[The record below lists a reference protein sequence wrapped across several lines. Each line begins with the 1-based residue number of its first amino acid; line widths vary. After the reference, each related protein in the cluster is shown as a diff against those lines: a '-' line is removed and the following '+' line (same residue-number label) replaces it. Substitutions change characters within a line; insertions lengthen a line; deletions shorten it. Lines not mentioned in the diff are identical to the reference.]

1 MSTNILYLL
10 CFSLCI
16 PAAIILLYIYS
27 IYLNKKDVKLKEM
40 LFEVAYHEKS
50 VGSDAVFVLEKS
62 FAALC
67 FMCILPLSAI
77 GFLSS
82 ILLVD
87 HSFWKTAGYMFAFI
101 MTIVGSVSVF
111 CDYFLSMIIIVNGNM
126 YIKCVKTL
134 FRPVIVKLDGAY
146 RYEDIPV
153 GLFGLYSS
161 TYMVSISMPSGSY
174 MVTNANNKSQLR
186 NTLNHIN
193 SALIDGRV

>member
-1 MSTNILYLL
+1 MNDDELENVGFDVNEAELEIVE
-10 CFSLCI
+10 FSLDDCNT
-16 PAAIILLYIYS
+16 ILNVALDDEVDE
-27 IYLNKKDVKLKEM
+27 LDDVDDAELDAE
-40 LFEVAYHEKS
+40 LED
-50 VGSDAVFVLEKS
+50 VGDAVFVLEKS

-82 ILLVD
+82 ILLID
-87 HSFWKTAGYMFAFI
+87 HSFWKTAGYVFAFI

-134 FRPVIVKLDGAY
+134 FRPVVVKLDGAY
-146 RYEDIPV
+146 AR
-153 GLFGLYSS
+153 
-161 TYMVSISMPSGSY
+161 YMVSISMPSGSY
-174 MVTNANNKSQLR
+174 MVTNSNNKSQLR

-193 SALIDGRV
+193 SALIDGSV